1 MFKFFKKKKE
11 DVEVNQPNF
20 EIELTAAVLAYEIA
34 RSDGEISEDE
44 LSVLMEEIGK
54 ISMKVGKEKSEIL
67 EIVEIYSKDSVSFHE
82 FIEDINDNFSKDQ
95 KLSLLKFMWKTAYA
109 DGRLDVAANELF
121 KKKKYSIH
129 SKKFITVDK
138 TINRYLKLIQ
148 KYKIKSIEDPFAED
162 DWLSWNKFMKKISK
176 KTQIVG
182 DDLYVTNLERLKIG
196 FLNKS
201 SNSILIKLN
210 QIGTVSETLE
220 VIKFAQL
227 IGFSTIISHRSGD
240 SEDTFI
246 SDLAVGTNSNQIKT
260 GSLARSERVAKYNQ
274 LIRIEEK
281 LGKSAKMNKIN

>member
-109 DGRLDVAANELF
+109 DGRLDVDEERLVRRVADLIKIKDIE
-121 KKKKYSIH
+121 
-129 SKKFITVDK
+129 V
-138 TINRYLKLIQ
+138 LKL
-148 KYKIKSIEDPFAED
+148 KDST
-162 DWLSWNKFMKKISK
+162 
-176 KTQIVG
+176 KT
-182 DDLYVTNLERLKIG
+182 N
-196 FLNKS
+196 
-201 SNSILIKLN
+201 
-210 QIGTVSETLE
+210 TL
-220 VIKFAQL
+220 
-227 IGFSTIISHRSGD
+227 
-240 SEDTFI
+240 
-246 SDLAVGTNSNQIKT
+246 
-260 GSLARSERVAKYNQ
+260 
-274 LIRIEEK
+274 
-281 LGKSAKMNKIN
+281 